1 MVVRRRRRATV
12 RLLTTTTRTTTTGS
26 CRRRH
31 GVAELPTG
39 RQDRVPLLRVRTG
52 ASRSRALHRHVRQE
66 LASIRMTHVS
76 HCCLEDPQGRQGPT
90 FGVVGA
96 RGEGARSG
104 VSDWGEVEGE
114 DGG

>member
-1 MVVRRRRRATV
+1 MA
-12 RLLTTTTRTTTTGS
+12 
-26 CRRRH
+26 
-31 GVAELPTG
+31 
-39 RQDRVPLLRVRTG
+39 
-52 ASRSRALHRHVRQE
+52 
-66 LASIRMTHVS
+66 HVS